1 MANNYDFLKAFIV
14 SKVYDNVNQEIT
26 GEGLQEAILALV
38 DQLGKFLQNGGV
50 ATVNGEPQVGNVPVI
65 FLADQPGTYTHYGN
79 IIVATSEVALLVYDN
94 GEWQKVSLHVLSS
107 ADGAVKERNIENGA
121 VTESKIADAAVT
133 ENKIADDAVTTPKV
147 KDKAVTTAKLDDKA
161 VTTPKVKDKAVTT
174 AKLDDK
180 AVTTAK
186 LDDKAATTAKI
197 DDKAVT
203 TDKIAD
209 GAVTTEQLKDGRVEL
224 AERLVSRGVVPAE
237 YTFRP
242 SAGDGSITSGI
253 AKIARLKGR
262 TLVFNQL
269 INGLD
274 EEPEVYGI
282 TRTRN
287 GNALHYSGTSEQAT
301 SYTAAFLSGLVIG
314 HKYYF
319 SAKGMPLT
327 CGLNYQLGVD
337 AYIAVINEVSMAV
350 GVYIP
355 IGVSI
360 DNDIYFKAVDLTLM
374 FGAGNEPSTV
384 EEFEALFPLDY
395 YAYNNGELLSVTA
408 TGIETNG
415 FNAYNHATGKALLLG
430 GYKYQVSGTY
440 TALDFNGEAPTLDA
454 DGCFTPSENGE
465 LTITGGNDT
474 DTCVHFV
481 WSGYRNG
488 EYEPYWSAVR
498 QLPIT
503 TLTGK
508 KDGVGAS
515 VTIFGDGLKSVGD
528 VFDEITAEAA
538 VKRIDIRAYV
548 AGDESDSS
556 VRTDGTNTA
565 YVLNTPENYVLDAPL
580 DLTYKVDDFGTEK
593 ELPQNGDE
601 PTTAP
606 IRYEVEYDG
615 NAVDTLRT
623 LPYNYISRESML
635 DFLAELDSA
644 LGTALSATVVSTM
657 TWDADTEKYN
667 FGISITPNNP

>member
-1 MANNYDFLKAFIV
+1 MAKNYDFLKALIV

-50 ATVNGEPQVGNVPVI
+50 ATVNGEPQVGDVPVI

-79 IIVATSEVALLVYDN
+79 IIVATGEVALLVYDN

-121 VTESKIADAAVT
+121 VTESKIADDAVT
-133 ENKIADDAVTTPKV
+133 ENKIADDAVTTLKV
-147 KDKAVTTAKLDDKA
+147 KDKAVTTD
-161 VTTPKVKDKAVTT
+161 
-174 AKLDDK
+174 
-180 AVTTAK
+180 K

-197 DDKAVT
+197 DDKAVTTAKLDDAAVTEAKIADDAVKTAKIADDAVVTSKIKDKAVT

-269 INGLD
+269 VD
-274 EEPEVYGI
+274 
-282 TRTRN
+282 
-287 GNALHYSGTSEQAT
+287 SGTVTVTIPSGRKYLSYITADGVRTKTIAT
-301 SYTAAFLSGLVIG
+301 SDG
-314 HKYYF
+314 
-319 SAKGMPLT
+319 SAISVTG
-327 CGLNYQLGVD
+327 GVD
-337 AYIAVINEVSMAV
+337 CV
-350 GVYIP
+350 
-355 IGVSI
+355 
-360 DNDIYFKAVDLTLM
+360 FDLTLM
-374 FGAGNEPSTV
+374 FGTGNEPSTV

-395 YAYNNGELLSVTA
+395 YAYNEGKLLSVTA

-503 TLTGK
+503 TLAGK

-515 VTIFGDGLKSVGD
+515 VTIFGDGLKSVD
-528 VFDEITAEAA
+528 SVFDEITANGA
-538 VKRIDIRAYV
+538 VKRIFKYTITGNETWSSFGRGYRANITSLQTLSSNYTINAISDKLIGKTVNTLYDNNGSGVAMAGSVLIIGSMDYV
-548 AGDESDSS
+548 
-556 VRTDGTNTA
+556 N
-565 YVLNTPENYVLDAPL
+565 
-580 DLTYKVDDFGTEK
+580 
-593 ELPQNGDE
+593 
-601 PTTAP
+601 
-606 IRYEVEYDG
+606 
-615 NAVDTLRT
+615 
-623 LPYNYISRESML
+623 
-635 DFLAELDSA
+635 LASLVGMEI
-644 LGTALSATVVSTM
+644 
-657 TWDADTEKYN
+657 
-667 FGISITPNNP
+667 F